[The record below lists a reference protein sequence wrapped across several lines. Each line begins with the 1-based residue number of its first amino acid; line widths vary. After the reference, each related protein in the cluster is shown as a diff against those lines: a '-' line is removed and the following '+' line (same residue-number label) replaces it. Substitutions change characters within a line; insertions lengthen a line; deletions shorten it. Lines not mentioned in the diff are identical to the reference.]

1 MSGSGS
7 DVRRLPKSEAR
18 GARRLPARLVAVHD
32 TCRFCRAPVSALAGA
47 LVDPG
52 LTADHTGFVGLA
64 DVAETVKLLDPAVLA
79 AHNIGALR
87 HRPSAGLQ
95 GGYLANGCPACDAL
109 IGHMRIEDLVRDHVA
124 AGGTLD
130 QLAIELT
137 VDLLC
142 PAVVADRAPA
152 GGV

>member
-1 MSGSGS
+1 MSGWGS
-7 DVRRLPKSEAR
+7 QAS
-18 GARRLPARLVAVHD
+18 GARRLPARLVAVD
-32 TCRFCRAPVSALAGA
+32 ATCWFCRAPVRALAGV
-47 LVDPG
+47 LVDPC
-52 LTADHTGFVGLA
+52 LTADRTGFVGLA

-87 HRPSAGLQ
+87 HRPSPGLQ

-130 QLAIELT
+130 QLAIELI
-137 VDLLC
+137 VDLLGA
-142 PAVVADRAPA
+142 AVVADRAAA